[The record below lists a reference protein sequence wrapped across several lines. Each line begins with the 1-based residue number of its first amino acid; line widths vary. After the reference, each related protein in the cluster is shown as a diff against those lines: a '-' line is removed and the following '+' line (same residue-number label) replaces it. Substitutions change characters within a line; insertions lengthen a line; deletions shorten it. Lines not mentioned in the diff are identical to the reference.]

1 MLIVKSQQSAEDDVT
16 LEELYSAFEQIS
28 SSREGGFMSDDKIN
42 IIAEKLNLITETVI
56 RLEERTRKIED
67 LPTIDY
73 VEGKLNVIN
82 EKMQRIEE
90 RVNRSP
96 SKSEVELLV
105 SNKHKENVRW
115 QFGIGVAI
123 CGVIIGA
130 MKYIFS

>member
-1 MLIVKSQQSAEDDVT
+1 
-16 LEELYSAFEQIS
+16 
-28 SSREGGFMSDDKIN
+28 MSDDKVN
-42 IIAEKLNLITETVI
+42 IIAEKLNSITETIV

-105 SNKHKENVRW
+105 SNKHRENVRW
-115 QFGIGVAI
+115 QIGTGVAI

-130 MKYIFS
+130 MKFIFS

>member
-1 MLIVKSQQSAEDDVT
+1 SRNSYRLFICKVYQTFGLHDT
-16 LEELYSAFEQIS
+16 L
-28 SSREGGFMSDDKIN
+28 K
-42 IIAEKLNLITETVI
+42 THP
-56 RLEERTRKIED
+56 RKIED
-67 LPTIDY
+67 LPTIDF

-82 EKMQRIEE
+82 EKIQRIEE
-90 RVNRSP
+90 RINLSP

-115 QFGIGVAI
+115 QCGIGVAI

>member
-1 MLIVKSQQSAEDDVT
+1 MKT
-16 LEELYSAFEQIS
+16 HP
-28 SSREGGFMSDDKIN
+28 
-42 IIAEKLNLITETVI
+42 
-56 RLEERTRKIED
+56 RKIED
-67 LPTIDY
+67 LPTIDF

-82 EKMQRIEE
+82 EKIQRIEE
-90 RVNRSP
+90 RINLSP

-115 QFGIGVAI
+115 QCGIGVAI